1 MRVPGLPV
9 VNSNSL
15 EYSIVALKVSRNLRQ
30 EIRKAQAKSAEL
42 EEALAASAASK
53 QDVETTLGAAQ
64 RRLQFASVR
73 VDMLEREVQELQV
86 STAFV
91 RLRRASGLAIALFS
105 GRREWLGALGSAE
118 GDQRC
123 RHLGDKMRTSLSCSE
138 PSTAYRPYS
147 LNWYGADIR
156 RWLRHEHACRMR
168 LSHCDMHTGTA
179 AHGAALQAACVLGC
193 GQDDPRRPDC
203 AAHCTHA
210 DQAGGEPTRARGAGP
225 MSLGN
230 RGFE

>member
-64 RRLQFASVR
+64 RRLQFATVR

-86 STAFV
+86 
-91 RLRRASGLAIALFS
+91 
-105 GRREWLGALGSAE
+105 
-118 GDQRC
+118 
-123 RHLGDKMRTSLSCSE
+123 
-138 PSTAYRPYS
+138 
-147 LNWYGADIR
+147 
-156 RWLRHEHACRMR
+156 
-168 LSHCDMHTGTA
+168 
-179 AHGAALQAACVLGC
+179 
-193 GQDDPRRPDC
+193 
-203 AAHCTHA
+203 
-210 DQAGGEPTRARGAGP
+210 
-225 MSLGN
+225 
-230 RGFE
+230 